1 MRGGIEPKSAGG
13 LSYRRYRRRI
23 LGWGA
28 AVLLFV
34 FAVGAA
40 ITLGRV
46 EDDLAER
53 VVAVLDEEGIAGVR
67 VSFSGQEGTLDCTEP
82 LGEPTVTQQRAAAV
96 RGVRSI
102 DLEASCLGAGGVAAG
117 ADSDRAAAVSG
128 GGPVTTTGTTVV
140 EDGSAADGSS
150 PASTG
155 VGQSVFDVLAGDP
168 QFSSVVNAA
177 EAAGLFD
184 LVDDA
189 EPFTAFVPSN
199 AAFDALSPE
208 AAGALNAD
216 PTLLDEVLTNHV
228 TFGIHPLDELTTGPL
243 EMAGGST
250 VLVDADAS
258 PPTLTSGSTVAAIT
272 DGDIAIAEGLVHVV
286 DRLLVPPGLDLG
298 SVVGEATMTATYEGG
313 ALILD
318 GAVGTETDHVALVDA
333 ASAVLA
339 DANVIDQIEI
349 DADVAPDAALA
360 TAAELLP
367 LATTH
372 LASGVVA
379 VVDGTVEVTGEV
391 VDATSRAELVD
402 AARQLGVSTT
412 LRPRPTIGTG
422 PLQGAPGAAA
432 IVDLRARLDTILGE
446 SPPPLRFAAGSF
458 DVADADDAALDRVA
472 AAIKGTGGTLI
483 EVAGHTTASGDPNGD
498 FLLSY
503 ARSTAVIEE
512 LVARGVPEDQLE
524 VRADGATDPV
534 RRGGTID
541 GPASRRVTFTVRPA

>member
-1 MRGGIEPKSAGG
+1 MRGGIDSKSANG

-28 AVLLFV
+28 MLLLII

-67 VSFSGQEGTLDCTEP
+67 VSFSGQEGTLDCAEP

-102 DLEASCLGAGGVAAG
+102 DLEPSCLGADDTV
-117 ADSDRAAAVSG
+117 ADSDQAAVEATDGPAETVASG
-128 GGPVTTTGTTVV
+128 ADDTA
-140 EDGSAADGSS
+140 SAGSS
-150 PASTG
+150 PASAVQQLT
-155 VGQSVFDVLAGDP
+155 VFDVLGSDP

-177 EAAGLFD
+177 EAAGLFE
-184 LVDDA
+184 LVDGI

-199 AAFDALSPE
+199 EAFDALSPE

-228 TFGIHPLDELTTGPL
+228 TFGIHRLDELVDGPL

-258 PPTLTSGSTVAAIT
+258 PPTLTSGSTVATIT
-272 DGDIAIAEGLVHVV
+272 DGDIEIAEGVVHVV
-286 DRLLVPPGLDLG
+286 DRLLVPPDLDLG
-298 SVVGEATMTATYEGG
+298 AVVGEATMTATYEGG
-313 ALILD
+313 AVILD
-318 GAVGTETDHVALVDA
+318 GAVASESDHAALVDA
-333 ASAVLA
+333 ASAGVA
-339 DANVIDQIEI
+339 EANVIDQLAI
-349 DADVAPDAALA
+349 DPDAEPEPALA
-360 TAAELLP
+360 VAAELLP

-379 VVDGTVEVTGEV
+379 LVDGAAEVTGEV
-391 VDATSRAELVD
+391 VDGSARAELVA
-402 AARQLGVSTT
+402 AARELGASTT
-412 LRPRPTIGTG
+412 LRPRPVVGRG
-422 PLQGAPGAAA
+422 SLRGEAGGAA

-446 SPPPLRFAAGSF
+446 TPPPLRFAAGSF
-458 DVADADDAALDRVA
+458 EVAESDDVALDRIA

-483 EVAGHTTASGDPNGD
+483 EVAGHTTSSGDPNAD

-503 ARSTAVIEE
+503 ARSAAVIDE

-524 VRADGATDPV
+524 IRADGATDPV
-534 RRGGTID
+534 MQGGAVD
-541 GPASRRVTFTVRPA
+541 GPASRRVTLTVRAA